1 MNKMIDISINNKRRT
16 IMMDKNRKKYTDKEL
31 DITIIEIR
39 PNKDEIKKYLEIGEE
54 DIEETRDNIKLE
66 YRNKSIYILHYP
78 KEELSVSCGVI
89 KRIKN
94 RKIIEHK
101 CSTADGSSGGPIISL
116 KTFKVVGIHFGG
128 TKILNHGIFIQYIID
143 QFINRDNSIYKDE
156 IKIRN
161 QNEIKERNQNEK
173 KERNQNEIKIR
184 NQNEIKTRNHNET
197 NTRNKNEINIKNKNE
212 INANDKNEINIKYIT
227 EEKGKESIFGYKFVE
242 NNKNNIE
249 LKINGTKSKLIKEFE
264 LNNGENNITIVIK
277 NKITNLE
284 DMFYKFNKLYNINEL
299 KYLNTTDI
307 TNFKGMFCGCSS
319 ITDIKP
325 LQNWNVSNGNN
336 FKYMFK
342 GCTSLSD
349 IRPLQNWN
357 VSNGKEFYYMFYEC
371 SSLSDIKPLQNWN
384 VSKGNNFVS
393 MFGRCH
399 LYQI

>member
-1 MNKMIDISINNKRRT
+1 M
-16 IMMDKNRKKYTDKEL
+16 
-31 DITIIEIR
+31 
-39 PNKDEIKKYLEIGEE
+39 EIGEE
-54 DIEETRDNIKLE
+54 DIEETRDNIELE

-78 KEELSVSCGVI
+78 KEELSVSCWVI

-161 QNEIKERNQNEK
+161 QNEIK
-173 KERNQNEIKIR
+173 
-184 NQNEIKTRNHNET
+184 TRNHNEI
-197 NTRNKNEINIKNKNE
+197 NARNKNEINIKNKNE
-212 INANDKNEINIKYIT
+212 INAKDKNEINITYKNEINIKYIT

-284 DMFYKFNKLYNINEL
+284 DMFYKCNKLYNINEL

-307 TNFKGMFCGCSS
+307 TNFKGMFCGCYS